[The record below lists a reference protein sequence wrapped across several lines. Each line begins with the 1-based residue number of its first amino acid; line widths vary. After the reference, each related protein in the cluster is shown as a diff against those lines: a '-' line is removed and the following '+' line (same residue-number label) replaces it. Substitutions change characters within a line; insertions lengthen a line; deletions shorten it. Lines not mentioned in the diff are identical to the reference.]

1 MEAAPTPERDPR
13 SVLIVDD
20 DPFVRATLE
29 PALGAQG
36 FIVTSAAS
44 AREALAI
51 EELPM
56 LAMLDLHLGHGPTG
70 MDLALELRKRHPTIG
85 LVLLTTYDDPRL
97 LSGVLPAAPRGMRYL
112 RKRDVSDISLVVS
125 TLRAAYADPLAP
137 LRGSRLDL
145 SDSML
150 DVLRMIAAGLST
162 QEIAKQREVSSKA
175 VEHTI
180 TKLCD
185 YFGLDRQTSHNQRV
199 RLVAEYFALTGQVP
213 K

>member
-1 MEAAPTPERDPR
+1 MTAAPSLGREPRD
-13 SVLIVDD
+13 VLIVDD
-20 DPFVRATLE
+20 DPFTRSTLQ
-29 PALGAQG
+29 PALAAQG
-36 FIVTSAAS
+36 FVVTAAGS
-44 AREALAI
+44 AREALAV
-51 EELPM
+51 EELPS

-70 MDLALELRKRHPTIG
+70 MDLAVELRKRHPTVG

-97 LSGVLPAAPRGMRYL
+97 LSGTLPTAPRGMRYL

-125 TLRAAYADPLAP
+125 TLRAAYADPLIP
-137 LRGSRLDL
+137 LRGNRLDL

-150 DVLRMIAAGLST
+150 DTLRMVAEGLST
-162 QEIAKQREVSSKA
+162 QEIAKQREVSPKA
-175 VEHTI
+175 VEHAI

-185 YFGLDRQTSHNQRV
+185 YFGLDRQTSRNQRA

>member
-1 MEAAPTPERDPR
+1 MTAPTPDRRDPR
-13 SVLIVDD
+13 SVLVVDD
-20 DPFVRATLE
+20 DPFTRSTLQ
-29 PALGAQG
+29 PALGAHG
-36 FIVTSAAS
+36 YAVTAVAS

-51 EELPM
+51 DDLPS

-70 MDLALELRKRHPTIG
+70 IDLATELRKRHPMIG
-85 LVLLTTYDDPRL
+85 LVLLTTYNDPRL
-97 LSGVLPAAPRGMRYL
+97 LSGTLPPAPRGMRYL

-125 TLRAAYADPLAP
+125 TLRAAYADPLVP

-150 DVLRMIAAGLST
+150 DVLRMIAEGLST
-162 QEIAKQREVSSKA
+162 QEIAKQRDISPKA
-175 VEHTI
+175 VEHMI